1 MIIIGGTATN
11 GIDERVS
18 RLLNLKLIKVEHKVF
33 PDGESY
39 IRIPEQIN
47 DKEVVLIQSLY
58 PPQDKH
64 LVDLFLIVETL
75 ADMKIE
81 KINVVAPYLAYSRQN
96 RRFKEGEAVSVKTV
110 LNLIRKSGATSLA
123 VVEPHH
129 YEELEYF
136 DGETRVIDPIPDI
149 GKAISEKTRQPLV
162 LAPDKGALNR
172 AKRLAEIL
180 NTDYTFIE
188 KERDL
193 NTGEVRVKNLPELK
207 VNGRD
212 VVLIDDIISTGGTMV
227 QAISMVKKQGAKNVY
242 VSAVHGLFVG
252 DAYPKLI
259 QAGASEV
266 IITNT
271 IPQDPSKVSVVDVSD
286 AIARTI

>member
-64 LVDLFLIVETL
+64 LVDLFLMIETL

-149 GKAISEKTRQPLV
+149 GKVISEKTKGPLV

-180 NTDYTFIE
+180 NTDYMFIE

-242 VSAVHGLFVG
+242 VSAVHGLFIG
-252 DAYPKLI
+252 DAYSKLI